1 NVTGVQ
7 TCALPISLNLIAN
20 PISTYIT
27 PLINNATNMSPKL
40 CEFNPVMI
48 GVINAKLEPKYA
60 GIFACV
66 INIYNNVPIPD
77 ASKADDIGNPVK
89 NGTRT
94 VDPNIANKC

>member
-1 NVTGVQ
+1 
-7 TCALPISLNLIAN
+7 
-20 PISTYIT
+20 
-27 PLINNATNMSPKL
+27 MSPKL

-89 NGTRT
+89 MVRGQSIQTLQIN
-94 VDPNIANKC
+94 VECLEMPIVLI